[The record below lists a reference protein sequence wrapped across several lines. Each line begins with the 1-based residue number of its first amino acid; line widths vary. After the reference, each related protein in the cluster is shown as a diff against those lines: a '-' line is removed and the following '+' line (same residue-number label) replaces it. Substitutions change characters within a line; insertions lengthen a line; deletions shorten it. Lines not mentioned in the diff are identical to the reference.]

1 MTRGFKDKV
10 VVITKASER
19 RSGILGGARPTSED
33 DTATTFELF
42 FDLVYV
48 FAMTEVTGYM
58 VHAHDALGV
67 LQGLLVLALLWW
79 TWCAYA
85 WLGNQARADTGIVR
99 GAMAVAMAAL
109 FVVALTIP
117 EAWHDA
123 EGGLYGPLV
132 LVVAYLIVRC
142 VHLSV
147 YAVAAR
153 GDPGL
158 RRQLAISWGPTVA
171 GAVLL
176 VTGVL
181 LGGQL
186 QTLFFAGALLVD
198 WGGIY
203 LTSREGNWRI
213 HSTPHWNERHGL
225 FIILAIGESV
235 VAIGVGAAG
244 QPISTPLLAAGVL
257 GIVAA
262 LCLWWL
268 YFDVVSRT
276 AEHQL
281 RDAQGQAR
289 VRMALEAYT
298 YGHFPIVAGI
308 IVGAVGVEG
317 VLAHAGDG
325 EPLGLFYAAAL
336 YGGFALYLAGHL
348 LFKQRMYAALSVG
361 RLVTVGVLLL
371 ALPVAAFL
379 PPLLGLAGLVLVLG
393 VLIGLETRRY
403 AALRAGVRPG

>member
-1 MTRGFKDKV
+1 V
-10 VVITKASER
+10 VVITEANKR
-19 RSGILGGARPTSED
+19 RSRILGGARPTSKD

-48 FAMTEVTGYM
+48 FAMTQVTGYM

-79 TWCAYA
+79 TWCSYA

-117 EAWHDA
+117 EAWDDA
-123 EGGLYGPLV
+123 EGGFDGPLV
-132 LVVAYLIVRC
+132 LVFAYLLVRC

-158 RRQLAISWGPTVA
+158 RRQLAISWAPTVA

-176 VTGVL
+176 VAGVL

-186 QTLFFAGALLVD
+186 QTVFFAGALVVD
-198 WGGIY
+198 WGVIY

-213 HSTPHWNERHGL
+213 HSAPHWTERHGL

-244 QPISTPLLAAGVL
+244 QPISAPLLAAGVL
-257 GIVAA
+257 GIAAA

-268 YFDVVSRT
+268 YFDVVSRA

-281 RDAQGQAR
+281 RDARGQAR

-317 VLAHAGDG
+317 VLAHAGEG

-336 YGGFALYLAGHL
+336 YGGFTLYLAGHL
-348 LFKQRMYAALSVG
+348 LFKQRMYAALSVA

-371 ALPVAAFL
+371 AFPAAAFL
-379 PPLLGLAGLVLVLG
+379 PPLVGLAALVLLLG
-393 VLIGLETRRY
+393 VLIGVETRRY
-403 AALRAGVRPG
+403 AALRGGVYPD

>member
-1 MTRGFKDKV
+1 
-10 VVITKASER
+10 
-19 RSGILGGARPTSED
+19 
-33 DTATTFELF
+33 
-42 FDLVYV
+42 
-48 FAMTEVTGYM
+48 
-58 VHAHDALGV
+58 
-67 LQGLLVLALLWW
+67 
-79 TWCAYA
+79 
-85 WLGNQARADTGIVR
+85 
-99 GAMAVAMAAL
+99 L
-109 FVVALTIP
+109 FVVALTVP

-123 EGGLYGPLV
+123 KGGLYGPLV
-132 LVVAYLIVRC
+132 LVGAYLIVRC
-142 VHLSV
+142 VHLTV
-147 YAVAAR
+147 YALAAR

-158 RRQLAISWGPTVA
+158 RRQLAISWVPLVA

-176 VTGVL
+176 VAGVL

-186 QTLFFAGALLVD
+186 QTLFFAGALVVD

-213 HSTPHWNERHGL
+213 HSAPHWTERHGL

-244 QPISTPLLAAGVL
+244 QPISAPLLAAGVL
-257 GIVAA
+257 GIAAA

-268 YFDVVSRT
+268 YFDVVSRA
-276 AEHQL
+276 AENRL
-281 RDAQGQAR
+281 RDARGQAR
-289 VRMALEAYT
+289 VRMAIEAYT

-348 LFKQRMYAALSVG
+348 LFKQRMYAALSVP

-371 ALPVAAFL
+371 ALPAAAFL
-379 PPLLGLAGLVLVLG
+379 PPLVGLAGLVLVLG
-393 VLIGLETRRY
+393 VLIGIETRRY
-403 AALRAGVRPG
+403 AALRADARPG

>member
-1 MTRGFKDKV
+1 M
-10 VVITKASER
+10 VVITEASER
-19 RSGILGGARPTSED
+19 RSGILGGARPTGED

-48 FAMTEVTGYM
+48 FAMTQVTGYM

-67 LQGLLVLALLWW
+67 LQGMILLALLWW

-99 GAMAVAMAAL
+99 AAMAVAMAAL

-117 EAWHDA
+117 EAWDDA
-123 EGGLYGPLV
+123 EGGFDGPLV
-132 LVVAYLIVRC
+132 LVGAYLIVRC
-142 VHLSV
+142 LHLSV
-147 YAVAAR
+147 YTLAAR

-176 VTGVL
+176 VAGVL

-186 QTLFFAGALLVD
+186 QTLFFAGALVVD

-203 LTSREGNWRI
+203 FTSRGGNWRI
-213 HSTPHWNERHGL
+213 HSAAHWTERHGL
-225 FIILAIGESV
+225 FVILAIGESV

-244 QPISTPLLAAGVL
+244 QPISAPLLAAGVL
-257 GIVAA
+257 GVVAA

-268 YFDVVSRT
+268 YFDMVSGA
-276 AEHQL
+276 AEHRL
-281 RDAQGQAR
+281 REEQGQAR
-289 VRMALEAYT
+289 VRMAIEAYT

-308 IVGAVGVEG
+308 VVGAVGVEG
-317 VLAHAGDG
+317 VLAHAGEG
-325 EPLGLFYAAAL
+325 KPLGLFYAAAL

-348 LFKQRMYAALSVG
+348 LFKQRMYAALSVP

-371 ALPVAAFL
+371 VLPAAAFL
-379 PPLLGLAGLVLVLG
+379 PPLVGLAALVLLLG
-393 VLIGLETRRY
+393 ALIGVETSRY
-403 AALRAGVRPG
+403 AALGAGVRRG

>member
-1 MTRGFKDKV
+1 LTRGCKEKV
-10 VVITKASER
+10 VVITEASER
-19 RSGILGGARPTSED
+19 RSRIFGGARPTSED
-33 DTATTFELF
+33 DSATTFELF

-48 FAMTEVTGYM
+48 FAMTQVTGYM
-58 VHAHDALGV
+58 VHAHNAVGV

-85 WLGNQARADTGIVR
+85 WLGNQAKADTGIVR
-99 GAMAVAMAAL
+99 AAMAVAMAAL

-117 EAWHDA
+117 EAWDDA
-123 EGGLYGPLV
+123 EGGLDGPLV
-132 LVVAYLIVRC
+132 LVGAYLLVRC

-147 YAVAAR
+147 YALAAR

-176 VTGVL
+176 VAGVL

-186 QTLFFAGALLVD
+186 QTAFFAGALVVD

-213 HSTPHWNERHGL
+213 HSAPHWTERHGL
-225 FIILAIGESV
+225 FIILSIGESV

-262 LCLWWL
+262 LGLWWL
-268 YFDVVSRT
+268 YFDVVSRA
-276 AEHQL
+276 AEHRL

-308 IVGAVGVEG
+308 IVEG
-317 VLAHAGDG
+317 VLAHAGEG

-348 LFKQRMYAALSVG
+348 LFKQRMYAALSVP

-371 ALPVAAFL
+371 ALPAAAFL
-379 PPLLGLAGLVLVLG
+379 PPLVGLAGLVLVLG
-393 VLIGLETRRY
+393 VLIGVETRRY